1 MASVNLRQLRDTKH
15 VKALLESGQVVE
27 LRDRNRRLGRIVPD
41 DPIPT
46 ATAWPDAAARR
57 RKIFGDTML
66 PGTNVIVEE
75 REESRF

>member
-1 MASVNLRQLRDTKH
+1 MPSINLRQLRDTKQ

-41 DPIPT
+41 EQLPT
-46 ATAWPDAAARR
+46 ASAWPDAAERR
-57 RKIFGDTML
+57 RRIFGDTML
-66 PGTNVIVEE
+66 PGISVILEE